1 MKLSIHNPRK
11 NLFKGEVTLVTVP
24 GTEGL
29 FTVLD
34 NHAPIISLL
43 DSGKIT
49 IRVAQTGDE
58 KSFDV
63 PDSGYVKVLNNSVTI
78 CIN

>member
-1 MKLSIHNPRK
+1 MKLSIHNPCK
-11 NLFKGEVTLVTVP
+11 NLFKGEVTSVTVP

-29 FTVLD
+29 FTILD
-34 NHAPIISLL
+34 KHAPIISLL
-43 DSGKIT
+43 DSGRII
-49 IRVAQTGDE
+49 IRLAESGDE

-63 PDSGYVKVLNNSVTI
+63 PDSGYVKVLNNSVAI